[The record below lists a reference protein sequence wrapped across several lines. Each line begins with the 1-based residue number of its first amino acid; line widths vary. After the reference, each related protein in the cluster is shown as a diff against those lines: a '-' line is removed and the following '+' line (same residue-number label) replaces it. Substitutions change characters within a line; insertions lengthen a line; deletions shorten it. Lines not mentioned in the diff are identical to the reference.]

1 MFTGIKKSENLPG
14 KVLLYILVL
23 SFAAALLFF
32 MLEQIAIAF
41 LLLGLPFVLFFIGTV
56 FREPGRGFI
65 ALLFANYFALGVAR
79 YIPGPLGLSVDG
91 LLVLTW
97 LALFFSQLNR
107 KVEWRKAWNGLTI
120 VALVWYAYALLQ
132 LLNPEARS
140 LQAWFYAM
148 RGVSLY
154 MLLTIPLVFL
164 VFNREKDLNLMIQLW
179 AWFTLL
185 GVLKGVMQ
193 KVLGPDPWETYWL
206 DTIGG
211 KTHRLPQGLRIF
223 SFFSDSSVF
232 GGSMGFSGV
241 FFSILGLH
249 ASQSRKKVFYIIVAA
264 AAFLGMLLSGT
275 RGAIAVPFAGFALY
289 LLLSKRVKMM
299 VIGGLTIIAV
309 FSILKFT
316 TLGESVY
323 EIRRFR
329 DALDPENPSLVVRKE
344 NQAKFRV
351 YLADKPFGGGI
362 GSAGNWGLRF
372 TPGTFLAETPPD
384 GWYVQIWAEQGIVG
398 LLLHLSILTFIMLK
412 SAYIILFRLK
422 KPENIAKAMGFSAGI
437 FGVMAA
443 SYSSGAL
450 GQMPNGIIIYSGMAF
465 IFLMVEWEKAEDNE
479 RYNL

>member
-1 MFTGIKKSENLPG
+1 MSERTRQISGFPIRVIIPLL
-14 KVLLYILVL
+14 VLLFLASILLFNFSKTTLAFLILVL
-23 SFAAALLFF
+23 
-32 MLEQIAIAF
+32 
-41 LLLGLPFVLFFIGTV
+41 PFILFFIGSV
-56 FREPGRGFI
+56 FRQPRRGFI
-65 ALLFANYFALGVAR
+65 AMLFVNYFALGLAR
-79 YIPGPLGLSVDG
+79 YLPGPLGLTVDG

-97 LALFFSQLNR
+97 IALFFSQFSR
-107 KVEWRKAWNGLTI
+107 RVDWRKAWNGLTI
-120 VALVWYAYALLQ
+120 AAIVWYVYALFQ
-132 LLNPEARS
+132 LVNPEAVS
-140 LQAWFYAM
+140 TEAWFYAM

-154 MLLTIPLVFL
+154 FLLTVPLVFL
-164 VFNREKDLNLMIQLW
+164 VFNRERDLKLFIELW

-185 GVLKGVMQ
+185 GVMKGLMQ
-193 KVLGPDPWETYWL
+193 KFLGPDPWETYWL

-223 SFFSDSSVF
+223 SFFSDSSVY

-241 FFSILGLH
+241 FFAVLSLH
-249 ASQSRKKVFYIIVAA
+249 TTERKKQLFYLAVAG
-264 AAFLGMLLSGT
+264 AAFTGMLISGT

-289 LLLSKRVKMM
+289 LLLSRRVRMII
-299 VIGGLTIIAV
+299 IGGIAMIAV

-329 DALDPENPSLVVRKE
+329 DALDPDNPSLMVRTE
-344 NQAKFRV
+344 NKAKFRV

-398 LLLHLSILTFIMLK
+398 LMLHLSILVYVLLK
-412 SAYIILFRLK
+412 SIFIIMFRLK
-422 KPENIAKAMGFSAGI
+422 NPQNVARAMAFSAGM

-443 SYSSGAL
+443 SYTSGAL
-450 GQMPNGIIIYSGMAF
+450 GQMPNGIIIYSGMAY
-465 IFLMVEWEKAEDNE
+465 IFMMKDWEQNE
-479 RYNL
+479 

>member
-1 MFTGIKKSENLPG
+1 
-14 KVLLYILVL
+14 
-23 SFAAALLFF
+23 
-32 MLEQIAIAF
+32 
-41 LLLGLPFVLFFIGTV
+41 
-56 FREPGRGFI
+56 
-65 ALLFANYFALGVAR
+65 
-79 YIPGPLGLSVDG
+79 
-91 LLVLTW
+91 
-97 LALFFSQLNR
+97 
-107 KVEWRKAWNGLTI
+107 
-120 VALVWYAYALLQ
+120 
-132 LLNPEARS
+132 
-140 LQAWFYAM
+140 
-148 RGVSLY
+148 

-299 VIGGLTIIAV
+299 VIGGLAIIAV

-372 TPGTFLAETPPD
+372 TPGTRWVVCTNLGRAGDCWTPSTFVDLNIYYVEVCLHHPVQTEETRK
-384 GWYVQIWAEQGIVG
+384 YC
-398 LLLHLSILTFIMLK
+398 K
-412 SAYIILFRLK
+412 S
-422 KPENIAKAMGFSAGI
+422 
-437 FGVMAA
+437 
-443 SYSSGAL
+443 
-450 GQMPNGIIIYSGMAF
+450 NGIQRRNIWCDGCF
-465 IFLMVEWEKAEDNE
+465 I
-479 RYNL
+479 